1 MGSLMKDADGNTITL
16 VHVLHANKIDQHD
29 LLPEKKKQIKIS
41 PIDTVHTQSLGDY
54 DKDKVPIGW
63 VVSVDVPV
71 LPTVLAVVRFGTP

>member
-1 MGSLMKDADGNTITL
+1 MLISSIAC
-16 VHVLHANKIDQHD
+16 QHD

-63 VVSVDVPV
+63 VVSVDGENYRIT
-71 LPTVLAVVRFGTP
+71 LMY